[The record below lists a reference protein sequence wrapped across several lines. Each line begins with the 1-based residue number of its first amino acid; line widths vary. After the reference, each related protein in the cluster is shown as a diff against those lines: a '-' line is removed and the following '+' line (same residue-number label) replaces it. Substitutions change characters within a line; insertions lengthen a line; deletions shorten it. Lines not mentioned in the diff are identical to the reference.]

1 VPSFAISDIHGCSQT
16 FTALLDKIAFSKS
29 DSLYLLGDYID
40 RGPNS
45 KGVIDQILK
54 LTEEGYRVHCLR
66 GNHEQM
72 MLDGLTDNN
81 KKCAWEMAG
90 GKEAL
95 LSFGVDDLSEI
106 PEKYIRFFHNLEYYF
121 EADGYILVHA
131 GLNFWK
137 TGRLEDKTSMLWSRS
152 WYDDIDYEWLGERI
166 IIHGHTPQSRME
178 SDEQLAFIQ
187 TQRYLNIDNGC
198 VFAHRV
204 RGMDMGNLL
213 AFDMTNQV
221 LNSVANID

>member
-1 VPSFAISDIHGCSQT
+1 MPSFAISDIHGCSQT

-40 RGPNS
+40 RGPDS
-45 KGVIDQILK
+45 KGVIDLILK
-54 LTEEGYRVHCLR
+54 MKEEGYHVYCLR

-72 MLDGLTDNN
+72 MLDGLTDNI
-81 KKCAWEMAG
+81 KKQTWVMAG
-90 GKEAL
+90 GKNAL
-95 LSFGVDDLSEI
+95 LSFGVNDLSQI
-106 PEKYIRFFHNLEYYF
+106 PERYIDFLHQLEYYF

-131 GLNFWK
+131 GLSFWE

-152 WYDDIDYEWLGERI
+152 WYNDIDYKWLGERI
-166 IIHGHTPQSRME
+166 IIHGHTPQPRIE
-178 SDEQLAFIQ
+178 SDAQLASIQ

-221 LNSVANID
+221 LYSVANID